1 MTMVELAIDVAQLVV
16 RYPRGKTNAV
26 DGISFQVR
34 PGEIFGLLGPN
45 GAGKTTTVGVLTTRI
60 RPTSGQAKVAG
71 VDLAV
76 DPVTARRRLGVVP
89 QTIKLDQ
96 SVNARQNLLFH
107 GAYHD
112 VPTAVRRARAD
123 ELLAMFDLTD
133 YADTMVDRMS
143 GGQAQRL
150 QIARALMHE
159 PRVLF
164 ADEPTTGL
172 DPQVRRFVWGKLRQL
187 RDDGVA
193 ILLTT
198 HYMEEAA
205 ELADRVG
212 IVDHGKLLVIDTP
225 AALTRDLPGHS
236 TLEVSFEFNGT
247 DEAGRAALLDAIA
260 GLDGVERLERLGAGA
275 GGEDLRARLYLTRD
289 APGQV
294 HPVATAAEKFGAR
307 LTDVT
312 IGQPSLEDV
321 FIQRT
326 GRGLR

>member
-1 MTMVELAIDVAQLVV
+1 
-16 RYPRGKTNAV
+16 
-26 DGISFQVR
+26 
-34 PGEIFGLLGPN
+34 
-45 GAGKTTTVGVLTTRI
+45 
-60 RPTSGQAKVAG
+60 VAG
-71 VDLAV
+71 VDLAT
-76 DPVTARRRLGVVP
+76 DPVAARRHLGVVP

-96 SVNARQNLLFH
+96 SVNARRNLLFH

-112 VPTAVRRARAD
+112 VPAAVCRARAD
-123 ELLAMFDLTD
+123 ELLAMFDLTQ

-172 DPQVRRFVWGKLRQL
+172 DPQVRRFVWDKLRQL

-198 HYMEEAA
+198 HYMDEAA

-212 IVDHGKLLVIDTP
+212 IVDHGKLLVVDTP

-236 TLEVSFEFNGT
+236 TLEVSLALDGT

-289 APGQV
+289 ASGQV
-294 HPVATAAEKFGAR
+294 HPVATAAERFGAR

-312 IGQPSLEDV
+312 IGAPSLEDV